1 MAYETLFETEF
12 RLDSSLVFKPNVFV
26 DISSYLEQKLELLRI
41 YASELGEFPFPRSET
56 AIQALAQ
63 FRGSSSGFEN
73 AEGFELLLER
83 NG

>member
-26 DISSYLEQKLELLRI
+26 DITTYFEQDIELLKI
-41 YASELGEFPFPRSET
+41 YSTELGEFPFSINET
-56 AIQALAQ
+56 AIKPLAQ
-63 FRGSSSGFEN
+63 FRGSSSRFKN
-73 AEGFELLLER
+73 AVGFELLLER